1 MLNTTRTFLADLWAL
16 TKPYWFSEERWS
28 ARGLLAAVV
37 ALNLLLVYVSVQL
50 NEWNNDFYNALQNLD
65 KQAFFHQVAK
75 FAVIAAANIIIAVY
89 QLYLNQMLEIRWRRW
104 LTGRYL
110 DEWIGERTYYRL
122 QLTDHGTDNPD

>member
-75 FAVIAAANIIIAVY
+75 VRGDCHSQHRHRGISALSEPDAGDTLAAA
-89 QLYLNQMLEIRWRRW
+89 
-104 LTGRYL
+104 G
-110 DEWIGERTYYRL
+110 
-122 QLTDHGTDNPD
+122 

>member
-75 FAVIAAANIIIAVY
+75 FAGLPQPTSSSRFISSI
-89 QLYLNQMLEIRWRRW
+89 
-104 LTGRYL
+104 
-110 DEWIGERTYYRL
+110 
-122 QLTDHGTDNPD
+122 